1 MPALVVR
8 DLAAWLSDRGGH
20 IVAGAKPPGLDRS
33 IEGVSRPRRIIARD
47 IDAFDVHDVVIAPVD
62 AFHGSMEIAL
72 DEFIAVIADTQA
84 ALIIAGLPDL
94 SDTVAQRAYEA
105 ADRSALPL
113 ISIPAALDLA
123 ELTREILDLIRQRQI
138 RAARYVRE
146 MRAALSHARRSDDH
160 LRELATALANETGL
174 TFVLEDEHRVTVLCV
189 SPEESGCDVAQINEA
204 LASYAARQAV
214 RPATPG
220 AMGEDIPL
228 QCHLPYGMARA
239 IVPLRAGG
247 NPIAY
252 LSLLGPEERATPVDV
267 DVLWQVA
274 PAFAFELGKMR
285 KQVSDVRRSATEDL
299 AVLLSGAQPDAEL
312 TRRALE
318 HGVDLAMPHVLAM
331 ALPVMFAGDT
341 TRWAEERLPAIA
353 SSAWAMAHEGT
364 LLIVLPVQDA
374 TPESLQRIAQRVAA
388 DATKVAVG
396 VGRPGTGVAGIRR
409 SLHEAQQAA
418 QVSAH
423 LTGTGITSYA
433 DLGVIRLLYPL
444 LAGGT
449 LDEFCHE
456 MLDPVI
462 QADSHQ
468 DDSLLK
474 TLDTWFAVNCNMM
487 EAARRLDLHRN
498 TLAYRLNRIQD
509 ILNTSLD
516 DPELRLSL
524 QLALKIWHLRRHRQ
538 AGGSNRA

>member
-20 IVAGAKPPGLDRS
+20 VVAGAKPPGLDRS

-62 AFHGSMEIAL
+62 AFHSSMEIAL
-72 DEFIAVIADTQA
+72 DDFIAAIADTQA
-84 ALIIAGLPDL
+84 ALIIAGLPEHADAA
-94 SDTVAQRAYEA
+94 SRRAYEA
-105 ADRSALPL
+105 ADRVALPL
-113 ISIPAALDLA
+113 IGIPATLDLA

-146 MRAALSHARRSDDH
+146 MRAALSRARRSDDH

-189 SPEESGCDVAQINEA
+189 SPENGACDATQINEA

-214 RPATPG
+214 RPATSG

-228 QCHLPYGMARA
+228 QRHLPHGMARA

-252 LSLLGPEERATPVDV
+252 LSLLGPEERVTPVDV

-299 AVLLSGAQPDAEL
+299 AALLAGTQPEAEL
-312 TRRALE
+312 ARRALE
-318 HGVDLAMPHVLAM
+318 HGVDLAAPHVLVMAM
-331 ALPVMFAGDT
+331 PVMLAGDAM
-341 TRWAEERLPAIA
+341 RWAEERLPAVA
-353 SSAWAMAHEGT
+353 SSAWAIAQEGT
-364 LLIVLPVQDA
+364 LRIVLPTQDT
-374 TPESLQRIAQRVAA
+374 TPDALHRLVQRIAAGDTA
-388 DATKVAVG
+388 KVAVG
-396 VGRPGTGVAGIRR
+396 VGRAGTGVAGIRR

-423 LTGTGITSYA
+423 LTGAGITSYA
-433 DLGVIRLLYPL
+433 DLGVMRLLYPL

-509 ILNTSLD
+509 ILNASLD

-524 QLALKIWHLRRHRQ
+524 QLALKIWHLRRNRQ
-538 AGGSNRA
+538 